1 MTKKVVI
8 ITVLNPQN
16 DHMRIS
22 KQFLAVMAALVCG
35 VSSHA
40 QVIDSTLQRY
50 STEFQQERIY
60 FHFDRSSYF
69 PGDTIWYK
77 AYIKAG
83 WDASKLSRSLYTDWT
98 DASGNLILHGLAPI
112 AFSGAY
118 GQIVIPKNYTQG
130 TFHLHAYTGW
140 MLNFDKDYLFDK
152 DITVIQQKGA
162 AGGKLPAYNMH
173 VSLLPEGGNL
183 VQSLMST
190 IAFKAEN
197 QSGRPVNITGALR
210 NKSGEVIDSIF
221 TEHDGMGKFFLN
233 PEAGEMYSVS
243 WKADN
248 GDSGVTRLPD
258 ALPTGA
264 LLKVS
269 ASSGKISFHIDRS
282 ADAPANFKNMHVL
295 GTMQQV
301 EAFNVAINLE
311 KSTGAT
317 NTMPA
322 SNLPGGIL
330 QLTLFDA
337 AWKPVAER
345 IIFVNNSDYQFT
357 TSLGIAKK
365 DLKKRGRNEIEI
377 QVPDSM
383 DASLS
388 VSVTDA
394 GLAYDDNYNIISHL
408 LLTSDLRGHINN
420 PAYYFSDNSDSV
432 KSALDLVMLTNGW
445 RRYNWSDVVAGKTP
459 EIKHPRETVYV
470 DISGQAMLP
479 DSTVVSEGSMISLNL
494 QSTNPGDSLHMVY
507 TERLR
512 DDGTFKI
519 TPGAFY
525 DSLHISYKL
534 LGSRKTANKGIVS
547 FTTGFLPPLPNYH
560 NLPFVPTREQDS
572 LALLNEIALK
582 AKADELT
589 RLLGM
594 VTLKNVTVTAK
605 TKNITKQLDEKYA
618 SSVYQSSSTGNTYS
632 FDVMHDPAA
641 KGIYSLGNYLTDK
654 VPGLQVQ
661 MNGSPPVPTYF
672 FRPNI
677 NMHGEVTGRVQVYL
691 DELPTDDET
700 ASTVQIQN
708 VAYVK
713 FYKPGALVAA
723 RNNPALAIYT
733 RRGDDDSD
741 PSSSV
746 MKNISIPGYTPAKE
760 FYSPDYASEPEA
772 LGADARLTLYWNPNV
787 LLLGQQRSA
796 RIAFYNNDMSK
807 RLRVVVEGMSLN
819 GKLTRV
825 ERIIE

>member
-1 MTKKVVI
+1 MRTRRLLLPVI
-8 ITVLNPQN
+8 LLLGNLIT
-16 DHMRIS
+16 
-22 KQFLAVMAALVCG
+22 AG
-35 VSSHA
+35 A
-40 QVIDSTLQRY
+40 QSIDSTLQQY
-50 STEFQQERIY
+50 STSFQQERIY

-83 WDASKLSRSLYTDWT
+83 LGASDISKNLYTDWT
-98 DASGNLILHGLAPI
+98 DASGSLILHGVAPVV
-112 AFSGAY
+112 FSTGY
-118 GQIVIPKNYTQG
+118 GQIVIPKNYSQN

-140 MLNFDKDYLFDK
+140 MLNFDKDFLYDK
-152 DITVIQQKGA
+152 DIPVIQNKGA
-162 AGGKLPAYNMH
+162 ASSKAQAYSIK
-173 VSLLPEGGNL
+173 VSLLPEGGSL

-190 IAFKAEN
+190 IAFKAQN
-197 QSGRPVNITGALR
+197 QSGRPVYITGALR
-210 NKSGEVIDSIF
+210 NKSGEIIDSIF
-221 TEHDGMGKFFLN
+221 TEHDGMGKFFLT
-233 PEAGEMYSVS
+233 PEPGESYSVS
-243 WKADN
+243 WKSEK
-248 GDSGVTRLPD
+248 GDSGVA
-258 ALPTGA
+258 ALPAAMPSGA

-269 ASSGKISFHIDRS
+269 ASTGKISFHIDRS
-282 ADAPANFKNMHVL
+282 ADASASFKKMHVI

-301 EAFNVAINLE
+301 EAFNVAVDLE
-311 KSTGAT
+311 RSAGAT
-317 NTMPA
+317 TVVPTN
-322 SNLPGGIL
+322 SLPGGIL

-337 AWKPVAER
+337 AWKPIAER
-345 IIFVNNSDYQFT
+345 IIFVDNNDYGFT
-357 TSLGIAKK
+357 TSLGVPKK

-388 VSVTDA
+388 ISVTDA
-394 GLAYDDNYNIISHL
+394 GLAHDDSYNIISHF
-408 LLTSDLRGHINN
+408 LLTSDLRGYINN
-420 PAYYFSDNSDSV
+420 PTYYFSDNSDSV

-445 RRYNWSDVVAGKTP
+445 RRYNWSDIAAGKTP
-459 EIKHPRETVYV
+459 VLKHEREMAFIT
-470 DISGQAMLP
+470 INGQGMFP
-479 DSTVVSEGSMISLNL
+479 DSSVVSEGSMISLNL

-512 DDGTFKI
+512 DDGSFKI

-525 DSLHISYKL
+525 DSLHIAYKL
-534 LGSRKTANKGIVS
+534 LGTKKTANKGIVV
-547 FTTGFLPPLPNYH
+547 FETGFLPPLPNYK

-572 LALLNEIALK
+572 LAYLNEVALK

-589 RLLGM
+589 RLLGQL
-594 VTLKNVTVTAK
+594 TLKSVTITAK
-605 TKNITKQLDEKYA
+605 TKNITRQLDEKYA
-618 SSVYQSSSTGNTYS
+618 SSVYQSASTGNTYS

-641 KGIYSLGNYLTDK
+641 KGLYSLGNYLVDK

-700 ASTVQIQN
+700 ASTVQLNN

-723 RNNPALAIYT
+723 RNSPALAIYT
-733 RRGDDDSD
+733 RRGSDDDD
-741 PSSSV
+741 PSSAV
-746 MKNISIPGYTPAKE
+746 MKNISIRGFTPAKE

-772 LGADARLTLYWNPNV
+772 LGGDARLTLYWNPNL
-787 LLLGQQRSA
+787 LLLGAQHTA

-807 RLRVVVEGMSLN
+807 KLRIVVEGMGLN
-819 GKLTRV
+819 GKVTRV